1 MKKSVLVI
9 AAHPDDEVLGCGGTI
24 ATHSRAGDEVH
35 VVIMAEGMTSRL
47 PKRNRGAFA
56 KELKSL
62 GQAARKANKILGATS
77 VTLLDFPDNRMD
89 SLDRLDIT
97 KAVEDLVK
105 KFQPTIVYTHHVGD
119 VNIDHRCIHDAVI
132 TACRPLPG
140 HCVETIL
147 FWETSSSTEYQPPQ
161 SAPPFLPNWWND
173 ISATLDLKLD
183 ALRAYHVEMRPWP
196 HARSLEA
203 IEHLAKWR
211 GASIGVSAAEAF
223 MLGRKINRA
232 KKL

>member
-1 MKKSVLVI
+1 MKKTILVI

-24 ATHSRAGDEVH
+24 AAHSQAGDKVH

-47 PKRNRGAFA
+47 PKRNRSTFA

-62 GQAARKANKILGATS
+62 GQAARSANKILGAAS

-89 SLDRLDIT
+89 SMDRLDIT
-97 KAVEDLVK
+97 KAIEDLVNQH
-105 KFQPTIVYTHHVGD
+105 QPSMIYTHHVGD

-140 HCVETIL
+140 QCVETIL
-147 FWETSSSTEYQPPQ
+147 FWETSSSTEYQPPH
-161 SAPPFLPNWWND
+161 SAAPFLPNWWNN
-173 ISATLDLKLD
+173 ISATLDLKIK

-203 IEHLAKWR
+203 VEHLAKWR
-211 GASIGVSAAEAF
+211 GASIGVPAAEAF
-223 MLGRKINRA
+223 MLGRQINRGENI
-232 KKL
+232 